1 MSESIFKKA
10 LVYLGLKDAKG
21 EYPNK
26 VVQIE
31 VVNAQPNNC
40 ITNKL
45 IYNVNTKKVIVI
57 TCDGDK
63 YEGDNIEKEEIE
75 ALKTANVQEIVNIL
89 TPKHIEEI
97 EDVKEE
103 IKLVSKFL
111 GVFDNSDD
119 FDVVGEQLYFKG
131 IRSTPI
137 PHIIVARFIEILQ
150 QIEDNKTE
158 INLFTYKS
166 TAELNEEYNSLKMFT
181 LKLLL
186 NPVEEARQDALSYIN
201 QYAVKLT
208 SNGNMIMFRRIVS
221 VADTNKELVEFI
233 SKQYIKVKSWKK
245 SPSLYRVFKEDIK
258 RFIIVN
264 VNNKDQDYN
273 NCLGFLDNLY
283 KNLPTM
289 EENRYTDNHTGTYD
303 IRIGQTYKI
312 NEIDIDTNKRGS
324 CGGALHVTTKDAY
337 DYSSFG
343 DTPVCVIVSPQ
354 HIYKMDSGCSGKI
367 GVKQMFIASVTTQN
381 EEGDYEDIDN
391 QALVNFDEYY
401 HNENMLE
408 LETSLKQKSLALV
421 SVDNI
426 VSELSIPE
434 VQNITELLKNRIVTI

>member
-181 LKLLL
+181 LKVLL
-186 NPVEEARQDALSYIN
+186 NPIEESRQDALDY
-201 QYAVKLT
+201 VKQFQIKMT
-208 SNGNMIMFRRIVS
+208 NTGNLIMYRRIVS
-221 VADTNKELVEFI
+221 LGNTNKDLIEFV
-233 SKQYIKVKSWKK
+233 SSSYVKVKSWKK
-245 SPSLYRVFKEDIK
+245 SPKNYEVFDDNGFILIQKDKKHDINNHKGNLEELY
-258 RFIIVN
+258 
-264 VNNKDQDYN
+264 
-273 NCLGFLDNLY
+273 LNLA
-283 KNLPTM
+283 NL
-289 EENRYTDNHTGTYD
+289 EENRYTDNHTKTYD
-303 IRIGQTYKI
+303 IRIGATYKI
-312 NEIDIDTNKRGS
+312 NEEDIDINRSGS
-324 CGGALHVTTKDAY
+324 CGGSLHVADGKIFS
-337 DYSSFG
+337 YSSFG
-343 DTPVCVIVSPQ
+343 NTPVCCIVNPM
-354 HIYKMDSGCSGKI
+354 HIYKMDSGHSGKI
-367 GVKQMFIASVTTQN
+367 GVKQMFIAAITTQD
-381 EEGDYEDIDN
+381 EEGNYVDIDN
-391 QALVNFDEYY
+391 QNLVEFDELY
-401 HNENMLE
+401 HNETLE
-408 LETSLKQKSLALV
+408 ELTESLKNKSLSQV
-421 SVDNI
+421 SVAEA
-426 VSELSIPE
+426 VSPLSIPE
-434 VQNITELLKNRIVTI
+434 VVNIKELLSKRVITI

>member
-1 MSESIFKKA
+1 MSIFSKA
-10 LVYLGLKDAKG
+10 LQALGLRVQNGDVPAKTQL
-21 EYPNK
+21 
-26 VVQIE
+26 VE
-31 VVNAQPNNC
+31 VKLQTEDC
-40 ITNKL
+40 INNKL
-45 IYNVNTKKVIVI
+45 IYNINNKSVIVI
-57 TCDGDK
+57 TCNGDK
-63 YEGDNIEKEEIE
+63 FEGNNVEKEQLEQ
-75 ALKTANVQEIVNIL
+75 LRTANISEIINIL
-89 TPKHIEEI
+89 TPKQV
-97 EDVKEE
+97 VKEDLTEREEKE
-103 IKLVSKFL
+103 IVSNFL
-111 GVFDNSDD
+111 EVFKDSED
-119 FDVVGEQLYFKG
+119 FDVVGKELYFKG
-131 IRSTPI
+131 IKTIPI
-137 PHIIVARFIEILQ
+137 PTLITARFVELV
-150 QIEDNKTE
+150 ESLN
-158 INLFTYKS
+158 NLKVPYFVEVEERLK
-166 TAELNEEYNSLKMFT
+166 EEYNSLKMFT

-233 SKQYIKVKSWKK
+233 SKQYVKVKSWKK
-245 SPSLYRVFKEDIK
+245 SPKNYWVHCNMDVEPIIYSISTQQYSEFNDLGNLAELY
-258 RFIIVN
+258 
-264 VNNKDQDYN
+264 Q
-273 NCLGFLDNLY
+273 
-283 KNLPTM
+283 NLPTM

>member
-1 MSESIFKKA
+1 MSIFSKA
-10 LVYLGLKDAKG
+10 LQALGLRVQNGDVPAKTQL
-21 EYPNK
+21 
-26 VVQIE
+26 VE
-31 VVNAQPNNC
+31 VKLQTEDC
-40 ITNKL
+40 INNKL
-45 IYNVNTKKVIVI
+45 IYNINNKSVIVI
-57 TCDGDK
+57 TCNGDK
-63 YEGDNIEKEEIE
+63 FEGNNVEKEQLEQ
-75 ALKTANVQEIVNIL
+75 LRTANISEIINIL
-89 TPKHIEEI
+89 TPKQV
-97 EDVKEE
+97 VKEDLTEREEKE
-103 IKLVSKFL
+103 IVSNFL
-111 GVFDNSDD
+111 EVFKDSED
-119 FDVVGEQLYFKG
+119 FDVVGKELYFKG
-131 IRSTPI
+131 IKTIPI
-137 PHIIVARFIEILQ
+137 PTLITARFVELV
-150 QIEDNKTE
+150 ESLN
-158 INLFTYKS
+158 NLKVPYFVEVEERLK
-166 TAELNEEYNSLKMFT
+166 EEYNSLKMFT

>member
-1 MSESIFKKA
+1 MSIFSKA
-10 LVYLGLKDAKG
+10 LQALGLRVQNGDVPAKTQL
-21 EYPNK
+21 
-26 VVQIE
+26 VE
-31 VVNAQPNNC
+31 VKLQAEDC
-40 ITNKL
+40 INNKL
-45 IYNVNTKKVIVI
+45 IYNINNKSVIVI
-57 TCDGDK
+57 TCNGDK
-63 YEGDNIEKEEIE
+63 FEGNNVEKEQLEQ
-75 ALKTANVQEIVNIL
+75 LRTANISEIINIL
-89 TPKHIEEI
+89 TPKQV
-97 EDVKEE
+97 VKEDLTEREEKE
-103 IKLVSKFL
+103 IVSNFL
-111 GVFDNSDD
+111 EVFKDSED
-119 FDVVGEQLYFKG
+119 FDVVGKELYFKG
-131 IRSTPI
+131 IKTIPI
-137 PHIIVARFIEILQ
+137 PTLITARFVELV
-150 QIEDNKTE
+150 ESLN
-158 INLFTYKS
+158 NLKVPYFVEVEERLK
-166 TAELNEEYNSLKMFT
+166 EEYNSLKMFT

-245 SPSLYRVFKEDIK
+245 SPKNYWVHCNMDVNPVIYSISTQQYSEYNDLGNLAELY
-258 RFIIVN
+258 
-264 VNNKDQDYN
+264 Q
-273 NCLGFLDNLY
+273 
-283 KNLPTM
+283 NLPTM

>member
-26 VVQIE
+26 VMQVE
-31 VVNAQPNNC
+31 VVNTQPNNY

-63 YEGDNIEKEEIE
+63 YEGDNIEKEQIE

-89 TPKHIEEI
+89 TPKHIEEV
-97 EDVKEE
+97 EDIKEE

-166 TAELNEEYNSLKMFT
+166 TTELNEEYNSLKMFT
-181 LKLLL
+181 AKLLTS
-186 NPVEEARQDALSYIN
+186 PRQESID
-201 QYAVKLT
+201 QVLT
-208 SNGNMIMFRRIVS
+208 FCRHNN
-221 VADTNKELVEFI
+221 LCI
-233 SKQYIKVKSWKK
+233 SKFGNIIAYRRVKEYSEVAMPKNEELLKFVKESIEKVKKWKK
-245 SPSLYRVFKEDIK
+245 SPKNYWVYEDTMGRFFCEPKYIDSFCKGNLYEL
-258 RFIIVN
+258 
-264 VNNKDQDYN
+264 YN
-273 NCLGFLDNLY
+273 NQSLFQDTPVQLYSSQHSYGKYTFAIGDIYKSEEGDIDVDAGQCHSGGLHFASVNYDYSGYGSTPVVVLINPAKTITIPLNETAKGRTTEMKIACLNPNDRGVHIDYELIAKADEEYNEY
-283 KNLPTM
+283 TM
-289 EENRYTDNHTGTYD
+289 EELQNVISQKTLVPLSV
-303 IRIGQTYKI
+303 
-312 NEIDIDTNKRGS
+312 EEEVTN
-324 CGGALHVTTKDAY
+324 
-337 DYSSFG
+337 
-343 DTPVCVIVSPQ
+343 
-354 HIYKMDSGCSGKI
+354 
-367 GVKQMFIASVTTQN
+367 
-381 EEGDYEDIDN
+381 
-391 QALVNFDEYY
+391 
-401 HNENMLE
+401 
-408 LETSLKQKSLALV
+408 
-421 SVDNI
+421 
-426 VSELSIPE
+426 LSIPE
-434 VQNITELLKNRIVTI
+434 VVNIKELLSKRVITI

>member
-1 MSESIFKKA
+1 MSIFSKA
-10 LVYLGLKDAKG
+10 LQALGLRVQNGDVPAKTQL
-21 EYPNK
+21 
-26 VVQIE
+26 VE
-31 VVNAQPNNC
+31 VKLQAEDC
-40 ITNKL
+40 INNKL
-45 IYNVNTKKVIVI
+45 IYNINNKSVIVI
-57 TCDGDK
+57 TCNGDK
-63 YEGDNIEKEEIE
+63 FEGNNVEKEQLEQ
-75 ALKTANVQEIVNIL
+75 LRTANISEIINIL
-89 TPKHIEEI
+89 TPKQV
-97 EDVKEE
+97 VKEDLTEREEKE
-103 IKLVSKFL
+103 IVSNFL
-111 GVFDNSDD
+111 EVFKDSED
-119 FDVVGEQLYFKG
+119 FDVVGKELYFKG
-131 IRSTPI
+131 IKTIPI
-137 PHIIVARFIEILQ
+137 PTLITARFVELV
-150 QIEDNKTE
+150 ESLN
-158 INLFTYKS
+158 NLKVPYFVEVEERLK
-166 TAELNEEYNSLKMFT
+166 EEYNSLKMFT

-233 SKQYIKVKSWKK
+233 SKQYVKVKSWKK
-245 SPSLYRVFKEDIK
+245 SPKNYWVHCNMDVEPNIYSISTQQYSEFNDLGNLAELY
-258 RFIIVN
+258 
-264 VNNKDQDYN
+264 Q
-273 NCLGFLDNLY
+273 
-283 KNLPTM
+283 NLPTM

>member
-1 MSESIFKKA
+1 MSIFSKA
-10 LVYLGLKDAKG
+10 LQALGLRVQNGDVPAKTQL
-21 EYPNK
+21 
-26 VVQIE
+26 VE
-31 VVNAQPNNC
+31 VKLQTEDC
-40 ITNKL
+40 INNKL
-45 IYNVNTKKVIVI
+45 IYNINNKSVIVI
-57 TCDGDK
+57 TCNGDK
-63 YEGDNIEKEEIE
+63 FEGNNVEKEQLEQ
-75 ALKTANVQEIVNIL
+75 LRTANISEIINIL
-89 TPKHIEEI
+89 TPKQV
-97 EDVKEE
+97 VKEDLTEREEKE
-103 IKLVSKFL
+103 IVSNFL
-111 GVFDNSDD
+111 EVFKDSED
-119 FDVVGEQLYFKG
+119 FDVVGKELYFKG
-131 IRSTPI
+131 IKTIPI
-137 PHIIVARFIEILQ
+137 PTLITARFVELV
-150 QIEDNKTE
+150 ESLN
-158 INLFTYKS
+158 NLKVPYFVEVEERLK
-166 TAELNEEYNSLKMFT
+166 EEYNSLKMFT
-181 LKLLL
+181 LKVLL

-233 SKQYIKVKSWKK
+233 SKQYVKVKSWKK
-245 SPSLYRVFKEDIK
+245 SPKNYWVHCNMDVEPIIYSISTQQYSEFNDLGNLAELY
-258 RFIIVN
+258 
-264 VNNKDQDYN
+264 Q
-273 NCLGFLDNLY
+273 
-283 KNLPTM
+283 NLPTM